1 MYFYL
6 SFNFCLLFQHI
17 LENMREIF
25 GDLSLN
31 ASCKME
37 ELPCANRIHP
47 TEYSK
52 ICEDEIGHI
61 LLDVRTYTQFEMVS
75 LVDTSRSHQ
84 NRMLIIPL
92 NILQKMTKDEIESK
106 FSTIID
112 THREN
117 ATTNIFVL
125 CRRGVNSAVATK
137 LLMAHNL
144 VNCTIKNIDGGLLSW
159 QKNVDNEFPV
169 Y

>member
-1 MYFYL
+1 
-6 SFNFCLLFQHI
+6 
-17 LENMREIF
+17 
-25 GDLSLN
+25 
-31 ASCKME
+31 
-37 ELPCANRIHP
+37 
-47 TEYSK
+47 
-52 ICEDEIGHI
+52 
-61 LLDVRTYTQFEMVS
+61 
-75 LVDTSRSHQ
+75 
-84 NRMLIIPL
+84 
-92 NILQKMTKDEIESK
+92 MTKDEIESK